1 MKKILLAVLLFNSYL
16 LLAQNAWINE
26 IHYDNDGADVDEFV
40 EVILQNSETYT
51 LSDFSIVLYNGSGGA
66 SYDTKTLDQ
75 FTFGTTDPTDNSFSY
90 YYLLIPG
97 IQNGAPDGISLA
109 YSGSVIQFLSYEGS
123 FAATDGV
130 ANGITSQD
138 IGVSETGTTPIGS
151 SIGLTG
157 AGTQYS
163 DFTWAKFDGGATP
176 GAPNTSQAL
185 PVELT
190 SFTAFV
196 NASSIKL
203 SWNTATEIN
212 NYGFEVE
219 RTQMPSAKSQADWKN
234 IGFVQ
239 GNGNSNSPKTYSF
252 VDKSLSAGK
261 YFYRL
266 KQIDND
272 GQYEYSK
279 TVEVNYGSMPN
290 GFVLEQNYPNP
301 FNPGTSIKFSFADN
315 TQAALVVYNAI
326 GQQVAELFN
335 GTAEAG
341 RVYDVRFD
349 ASTLSSGIY
358 FYKLQSDKNSEIKK
372 MILLR

>member
-1 MKKILLAVLLFNSYL
+1 MKKIFILVFFVYSQLGFG
-16 LLAQNAWINE
+16 QIIN
-26 IHYDNDGADVDEFV
+26 
-40 EVILQNSETYT
+40 
-51 LSDFSIVLYNGSGGA
+51 SDFENGTSNWTDDTNLTISEETLIVHNGVKS
-66 SYDTKTLDQ
+66 LNC
-75 FTFGTTDPTDNSFSY
+75 TFDSQTQANCDLRSD
-90 YYLLIPG
+90 LIPG
-97 IQNGAPDGISLA
+97 ITEGNSYTVSAWFYDNDSSGRANLVIEWYDNSNNLLSTNY
-109 YSGSVIQFLSYEGS
+109 YSSYTEDLDTWQQLSYTVTS
-123 FAATDGV
+123 PTNAAKCKVGTRFYDVSATWDGDCTIYV
-130 ANGITSQD
+130 D
-138 IGVSETGTTPIGS
+138 
-151 SIGLTG
+151 
-157 AGTQYS
+157 
-163 DFTWAKFDGGATP
+163 DFDGTP
-176 GAPNTSQAL
+176 EPL